1 MPKKARPLSALEV
14 KRLTT
19 PGFHAVGDVAGL
31 LLRVDKS
38 GARSWILRYTTGE
51 ARLAASGK
59 PYKVRRD
66 HGLGGYPDTSLAMA
80 REKARKVREMLAEGI
95 DPLSQRKAAKQARL
109 AAERRRLTFAQA
121 AEAVIKVKQAE
132 ASSPR
137 HSQQWRQSLEAYAL
151 PELGAMSVADIE
163 LVHVKQALEPIWT
176 TKPTTAARVRQRI
189 ESVMAWAT
197 AHGHRDG
204 PNPAAWK
211 GNLDAVLPATAK
223 IKKKAHHRAMP
234 IDEVPAFWAR
244 LSERDDMASKA
255 LAFTILT
262 GSRSGEV
269 LGARWEEIDLA
280 GAVWAVPPERM
291 KGRREHRVP
300 LAPAAVELLRSLP
313 QAEEGLVFVNK
324 MGRKLGD
331 RAMINVLD
339 DMGDRERTTV
349 HGFRSSLRDW
359 MAERTATPHDV
370 AEMILAHAIG
380 NQAEAAYRRGDLLPK
395 RARVMKQWAAF
406 LATPVSA
413 SGKKVTAIRKASTD

>member
-51 ARLAASGK
+51 TRLATSGK

-66 HGLGGYPDTSLAMA
+66 HGLGGYPDTSLALA
-80 REKARKVREMLAEGI
+80 REKARKVREKLAEGI
-95 DPLSQRKAAKQARL
+95 DPLAERKAAKQARL
-109 AAERRRLTFAQA
+109 AAELARLTFKEA

-132 ASSPR
+132 ASNPK
-137 HSQQWRQSLEAYAL
+137 HGAQWRQSLEAYAL
-151 PELGAMSVADIE
+151 PTLGAMSVADIE
-163 LVHVKQALEPIWT
+163 LVHVKQALEPIWQS
-176 TKPTTAARVRQRI
+176 KPTTAARVRQRI
-189 ESVMAWAT
+189 ESVLSWAT
-197 AHGHRDG
+197 AHGHRAG

-211 GNLDAVLPATAK
+211 GNLDAALPAPAK

-234 IDEVPAFWAR
+234 IDEMPAFWVR
-244 LSERDDMASKA
+244 LSERDDMPAKA

-269 LGARWEEIDLA
+269 LGARWEEIDMA
-280 GAVWAVPPERM
+280 GAVWTVPPERM

-300 LAPAAVELLRSLP
+300 LSPAAVELLRSLP
-313 QAEEGLVFVNK
+313 RSEEGLVFTRDG
-324 MGRKLGD
+324 GRKLSD
-331 RAMINVLD
+331 RAMTDLLD
-339 DMGDRERTTV
+339 VMGEKERATV
-349 HGFRSSLRDW
+349 HGMRSTLRDW
-359 MAERTATPHDV
+359 LSERTSTPHDV
-370 AEMILAHAIG
+370 SEMILAHAIG

-406 LATPVSA
+406 LATTPSA
-413 SGKKVTAIRKASTD
+413 SGKKVTTIRKATTE

>member
-51 ARLAASGK
+51 TRLAKSGK

-80 REKARKVREMLAEGI
+80 RDKARKVRELLAEGI
-95 DPLSQRKAAKQARL
+95 DPLSQKKAAKQARL
-109 AAERRRLTFAQA
+109 AAELARLTFAEA

-132 ASSPR
+132 ASNPK
-137 HSQQWRQSLEAYAL
+137 HAAQWRQSLEAYAL
-151 PELGAMSVADIE
+151 PTLGAMSVADIE
-163 LVHVKQALEPIWT
+163 LVHVKQALEAIWT

-197 AHGHRDG
+197 AHGHRTG
-204 PNPAAWK
+204 PNPATWK
-211 GNLDAVLPATAK
+211 GNLDAALPAPAK

-234 IDEVPAFWAR
+234 IDDMPAFWAR
-244 LSERDDMASKA
+244 LCERDDMPAKA

-262 GSRSGEV
+262 GSRSGEA

-280 GAVWAVPPERM
+280 GAVWTIPPDRM

-300 LAPAAVELLRSLP
+300 LAPAAVELLRLLP
-313 QAEEGLVFVNK
+313 QAEEGLVFTRNG
-324 MGRKLGD
+324 GRKLSD
-331 RAMINVLD
+331 RAMTDLLAA
-339 DMGDRERTTV
+339 MGEKERATV
-349 HGFRSSLRDW
+349 HGMRSTLRDW

-370 AEMILAHAIG
+370 AEMVLAHAIG

-406 LATPVSA
+406 LATPASA
-413 SGKKVTAIRKASTD
+413 SDKVTAIRKASTD